1 MAPLFIPFDPC
12 RSPDKLKSLFI
23 LGNWQR
29 TGGEKDLGGGGCR
42 GLEEE
47 EVVGGKMR
55 PGEGY
60 PGKNASMGSVTGP
73 GFLKQEQPGM
83 VKEGG
88 VFVELWCWGGGS
100 TLKDRARRPETNY
113 TRKTSH

>member
-29 TGGEKDLGGGGCR
+29 TGGGKDLGGGGCR
-42 GLEEE
+42 GLEE
-47 EVVGGKMR
+47 VVGGKTG

-88 VFVELWCWGGGS
+88 CCRGVGGRVHLEG
-100 TLKDRARRPETNY
+100 PETNY
-113 TRKTSH
+113 TCNTSH